1 MRRYWYSIFLTCSIV
16 VMATAN
22 LSPDRH
28 GSISVSQAADR
39 TDSGPD
45 LRMAVR
51 ETAVTETA
59 AREISVTETADRET
73 TALETDGISIE
84 TDFSEALF
92 IGDSRTVGLYEYGNL
107 GRAEVFANSGMSV
120 FNLLNTRVSLK
131 NGDRQNLDQVLSSGD
146 FKTIYLML
154 GINELGYDIQS
165 IVTQYRDMVDWIR
178 GKQPGAILILEA
190 NLHVT
195 GEKAA
200 RSSIYNNQ
208 RIDEL
213 NNAIRKIAEDTG
225 CLYLDVNP
233 IFDDGNGNLSAAYS
247 TDGAHIL
254 GKYYSVWADWLRT
267 NSAES

>member
-120 FNLLNTRVSLK
+120 FNLLNTLSL
-131 NGDRQNLDQVLSSGD
+131 
-146 FKTIYLML
+146 I
-154 GINELGYDIQS
+154 
-165 IVTQYRDMVDWIR
+165 
-178 GKQPGAILILEA
+178 
-190 NLHVT
+190 
-195 GEKAA
+195 
-200 RSSIYNNQ
+200 
-208 RIDEL
+208 
-213 NNAIRKIAEDTG
+213 
-225 CLYLDVNP
+225 
-233 IFDDGNGNLSAAYS
+233 
-247 TDGAHIL
+247 HI
-254 GKYYSVWADWLRT
+254 
-267 NSAES
+267 